1 MNINS
6 IIKDINIDLNSEE
19 TSYIYIDFIKFIKNL
34 PKDNDEYL
42 KNIKNNDYF
51 LERMFREYL

>member
-1 MNINS
+1 VNINS